1 MIHNYDQIYIG
12 KGNKAKCQLQ
22 QYVAVHEKL
31 KSIVKPVKTNYIKY
45 EGGGHDQ
52 KCSDQ
57 HLHTWRHNVISK
69 GKSETQSANEP
80 TDISHG
86 AVTDIRK

>member
-22 QYVAVHEKL
+22 QYVAVHDKL

-57 HLHTWRHNVISK
+57 HLHT
-69 GKSETQSANEP
+69 
-80 TDISHG
+80 
-86 AVTDIRK
+86 